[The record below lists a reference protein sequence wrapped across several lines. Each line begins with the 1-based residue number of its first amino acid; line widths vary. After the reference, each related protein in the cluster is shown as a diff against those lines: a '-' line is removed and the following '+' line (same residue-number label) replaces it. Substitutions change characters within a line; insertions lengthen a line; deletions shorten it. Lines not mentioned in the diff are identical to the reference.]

1 MTHSNHNP
9 DQILNETLSAIRDE
23 ELDAA
28 TIDRAAERV
37 WARVARKQTGV
48 LSATS
53 TPDSAAT
60 ADIAAVAAAA
70 AVLPDGNRSC
80 ADFQNMI
87 PAYLDKD
94 LSGARL
100 LLFEDHTRE
109 CLACRRALKQART
122 GTPSMATAAHPAYSV
137 AAKNRIAARRDSV
150 WKWAIAATFVIAFG
164 VAAMM
169 LVSRFSSSGE
179 ARAANLQ
186 WASGEVYR
194 IGDAESRPLKVGEAI
209 KSNERIRTAKDAR
222 AVVRL
227 TDGSLVEM
235 KERSEFSV
243 SDNSKGTTI
252 NLARGDVIVQAAKQ
266 HDRHL
271 YVSTNDC
278 LVSVTGTIFAVGN
291 GTKGSRV
298 SVVEGEVH
306 VDQAGR
312 REQILHSGDQALTNE
327 TLDPVPVKND
337 INWSRDAERYAALL
351 TEFASLRKELN
362 ERVPRPGVR
371 YSTRLL
377 DAMPADTVLYA
388 ALPNLGQT
396 IGESY
401 KVMQERI
408 NSNPALRE
416 WWERKESSSRG
427 KEGMNEIIGR
437 VRAWGTQLGDE
448 IAVGASMNREGQPG
462 GALVLA
468 ELHDPSNFRSFLEEQ
483 INALQNGAAKNEPT
497 INIIADPLSTNAAA
511 SVPQSA
517 KRNQP
522 PQIFVWQHDDLIAV
536 ALNVPT
542 LQKLATALQ
551 TPAANDFKATQFYS
565 RIGSLYKDGAGLIVA
580 ADLQRIVPQLMNNR
594 AAQNA
599 GGNRVAGN
607 ERGVDAARQLGLFN
621 LTNFI
626 LEQKEMNGK
635 THSRAVLSFD
645 DMHHGIQSWLAAPG
659 PMGSLEY
666 VSPDATVVTAFVV
679 KNPVSLVDDL
689 LDSLKTLDPQ
699 IVQHL
704 NDFEHEHAINF
715 RNDFA
720 APLGGEFMFSVDGPV
735 LPTPSWKMVFEVYDA
750 ARLQAT
756 LEQAVAELNK
766 FAAQEHRKGFVWE
779 QADAGA
785 GRKFYTL
792 RSVDVGMEL
801 NYTFA
806 DGYMILAPS
815 RALVDRALRFRESGV
830 TLLHSARFAT
840 ALPQDGNA
848 NFSAIFYHN
857 LAPLVEPLAQ
867 TMAGIGSRMPKEQS
881 EALKS
886 FAATTAPTLAYARA
900 ENDGIIFATDTDS
913 NSPFGLSPATLLGI
927 PGAFGI
933 EHIMEESINKRG
945 AQH

>member
-1 MTHSNHNP
+1 MKHSNHNS
-9 DQILNETLSAIRDE
+9 DRMLDETLAAIRDE
-23 ELDAA
+23 EIDAA

-37 WARVARKQTGV
+37 WTRIARKQSGV
-48 LSATS
+48 LSSTS
-53 TPDSAAT
+53 TSASAT
-60 ADIAAVAAAA
+60 AVEP
-70 AVLPDGNRSC
+70 LPLDRNRSC
-80 ADFQNMI
+80 ADFQSMI
-87 PAYLDKD
+87 PEYLDKH
-94 LSGARL
+94 LSEARL

-109 CLACRRALKQART
+109 CLACRRAVKQVREGKDLSVPT
-122 GTPSMATAAHPAYSV
+122 ISAASKIQTLS
-137 AAKNRIAARRDSV
+137 AKNHARYQDAR
-150 WKWAIAATFVIAFG
+150 KWAIAATFVVAIG

-169 LVSRFSSSGE
+169 LASRFSYSSD
-179 ARAANLQ
+179 ASAASLQ
-186 WASGEVYR
+186 WASGAVYR
-194 IGDAESRPLKVGEAI
+194 IGDAESRALKVGEAI
-209 KSNERIRTAKDAR
+209 KRGERIRTAKDAR
-222 AVVRL
+222 AVVHL

-252 NLARGDVIVQAAKQ
+252 NLTRGDVIVQAAKQ
-266 HDRHL
+266 HERHL

-312 REQILHSGDQALTNE
+312 TEKILHSGDQALTNAS
-327 TLDPVPVKND
+327 LDPVPVKNE
-337 INWSRDAERYAALL
+337 INWSRDAERYAGLL

-396 IGESY
+396 ITESY

-408 NSNPALRE
+408 NSNAALRE
-416 WWERKESSSRG
+416 WWERNESYTSSGRG
-427 KEGMNEIIGR
+427 KQGMNEIIER

-448 IAVGASMNREGQPG
+448 IAVSASMSAQGQPQ
-462 GALVLA
+462 GALALA
-468 ELHDPSNFRSFLEEQ
+468 ELRDPANFRTFLQAQ
-483 INALQNGAAKNEPT
+483 IDALQNEAAKTET
-497 INIIADPLSTNAAA
+497 IVHLIDDPLSTSAAA
-511 SVPQSA
+511 SVAQSA
-517 KRNQP
+517 KRNAP

-536 ALNVPT
+536 ALDLPT
-542 LQKLATALQ
+542 LQKLATSLQ
-551 TPAANDFKATQFYS
+551 NPAANNFKATQFYS
-565 RIGSLYKDGAGLIVA
+565 RISSLYKDGAGLVVA
-580 ADLQRIVPQLMNNR
+580 ADLQRIVPHLMNNR
-594 AAQNA
+594 ATQNTA
-599 GGNRVAGN
+599 SNSSTEN
-607 ERGVDAARQLGLFN
+607 ERGLEAARQLGLFN
-621 LTNFI
+621 LQDFI
-626 LEQKEMNGK
+626 LEQKETNGK

-666 VSPDATVVTAFVV
+666 ISPDASVVAAFVV

-689 LDSLKTLDPQ
+689 LNSLKTLDPQ
-699 IVQHL
+699 ALQHL

-720 APLGGEFMFSVDGPV
+720 APLGGEFAFSVDGPV
-735 LPTPSWKMVFEVYDA
+735 LPTPSWKMIFEVYDP

-756 LEQAVAELNK
+756 FEQAVAELNK
-766 FAAQEHRKGFVWE
+766 YAAQENRKGFAWE
-779 QADAGA
+779 RTDAGA
-785 GRKFYTL
+785 GRTFYTL
-792 RSVDVGMEL
+792 RSIDFGMEI

-806 DGYMILAPS
+806 NGYMILAPS

-830 TLLHSARFAT
+830 TLLHSTRFGA

-857 LAPLVEPLAQ
+857 LAPLIEPLAQ
-867 TMAGIGSRMPKEQS
+867 TIGSNRLPKEQG

-886 FAATTAPTLAYARA
+886 LAASAVPTLAYARV
-900 ENDGIIFATDTDS
+900 ENDGIIFATDSDG

-933 EHIMEESINKRG
+933 EHILEESMNKRG
-945 AQH
+945 SQP

>member
-1 MTHSNHNP
+1 MKHSNHHS
-9 DQILNETLSAIRDE
+9 DRMLDETLAAIRDE
-23 ELDAA
+23 EIDAA

-37 WARVARKQTGV
+37 WTRIARKQSGV
-48 LSATS
+48 LSSTS
-53 TPDSAAT
+53 TPAN
-60 ADIAAVAAAA
+60 AA
-70 AVLPDGNRSC
+70 AVEPLPLDARSRSC
-80 ADFQNMI
+80 ADFQSMI
-87 PAYLDKD
+87 PEYLGKHLPD
-94 LSGARL
+94 ARL

-109 CLACRRALKQART
+109 CLACRRAVKQVREGKDLSVPTVSAASKIKTLPART
-122 GTPSMATAAHPAYSV
+122 GVRNQDA
-137 AAKNRIAARRDSV
+137 
-150 WKWAIAATFVIAFG
+150 WKWAIAATFVVAIG

-169 LVSRFSSSGE
+169 FASRFSYSSD
-179 ARAANLQ
+179 ASAASLQ
-186 WASGEVYR
+186 WASGAVYR
-194 IGDAESRPLKVGEAI
+194 IGDAESQALKVGEAI
-209 KSNERIRTAKDAR
+209 KRDEWIRTAKDAR

-227 TDGSLVEM
+227 ADGSLVEM

-243 SDNSKGTTI
+243 SEAAKGTTI
-252 NLARGDVIVQAAKQ
+252 NLTRGDVIVQAAKQ
-266 HDRHL
+266 HERHL
-271 YVSTNDC
+271 FVSTNDC

-312 REQILHSGDQALTNE
+312 TGKILHSGDQALTNAS
-327 TLDPVPVKND
+327 LDPVPVKNE
-337 INWSRDAERYAALL
+337 INWSRDAERYAGLL

-396 IGESY
+396 ITESY

-408 NSNPALRE
+408 NSNAALRE
-416 WWERKESSSRG
+416 WWERNESYTSSGRG
-427 KEGMNEIIGR
+427 KQGMNEIIER

-448 IAVGASMNREGQPG
+448 IAVSASMSAQGQPQ
-462 GALVLA
+462 GALALA
-468 ELHDPSNFRSFLEEQ
+468 ELRDPANFRTFLQEQ
-483 INALQNGAAKNEPT
+483 INALQNEAAKTET
-497 INIIADPLSTNAAA
+497 IVHIIDNPLSANAAA
-511 SVPQSA
+511 ANAAQPA
-517 KRNQP
+517 KRNAP
-522 PQIFVWQHDDLIAV
+522 PQVFVWQHDDLIAV
-536 ALNVPT
+536 ALDLPT

-551 TPAANDFKATQFYS
+551 NPAANNFTATQFYS
-565 RIGSLYKDGAGLIVA
+565 RISSLYKDGAGLVVA
-580 ADLQRIVPQLMNNR
+580 ADLQRIVPHLMNNR
-594 AAQNA
+594 ATQNTA
-599 GGNRVAGN
+599 SNNVAEN
-607 ERGVDAARQLGLFN
+607 ERGLAAARQLGLFN
-621 LTNFI
+621 LQDFI
-626 LEQKEMNGK
+626 LEQKETNGK

-666 VSPDATVVTAFVV
+666 ISPDATVVAAFVV

-689 LDSLKTLDPQ
+689 LNSLKTLDPQ
-699 IVQHL
+699 ALQHL

-720 APLGGEFMFSVDGPV
+720 APLGGEFAFSVDGPV
-735 LPTPSWKMVFEVYDA
+735 LPTPSWKMIFEVYDP

-756 LEQAVAELNK
+756 FEQAVAELNK
-766 FAAQEHRKGFVWE
+766 YAAQENRQGFAWE
-779 QADAGA
+779 RNDAGA
-785 GRKFYTL
+785 GRTFYTL
-792 RSVDVGMEL
+792 RSIDFGMEI

-806 DGYMILAPS
+806 NGYMILAPS

-830 TLLHSARFAT
+830 TLLHAPRFGA
-840 ALPQDGNA
+840 ALPQDGGA

-857 LAPLVEPLAQ
+857 LAPLIEPLAQ
-867 TMAGIGSRMPKEQS
+867 TIGSNRLPKEQG

-886 FAATTAPTLAYARA
+886 FAASAVPTLAYARA
-900 ENDGIIFATDTDS
+900 ENDGIIFATDSDG

-933 EHIMEESINKRG
+933 EHILEESMNKRG
-945 AQH
+945 SQP

>member
-1 MTHSNHNP
+1 MTHSNHNS
-9 DQILNETLSAIRDE
+9 DQILNETLSAIRSE

-53 TPDSAAT
+53 TPDSVAANT
-60 ADIAAVAAAA
+60 AGVAAVTA
-70 AVLPDGNRSC
+70 LPDDSRSC
-80 ADFQNMI
+80 TDFQNMI

-109 CLACRRALKQART
+109 CLACRRALKHARA
-122 GTPSMATAAHPAYSV
+122 GTPATTTVSHSAYSV
-137 AAKNRIAARRDSV
+137 AAKNRIAARPDNAWR
-150 WKWAIAATFVIAFG
+150 WAIAATFVIAFG

-169 LVSRFSSSGE
+169 LVSRFSFSGE

-194 IGDAESRPLKVGEAI
+194 IGDAESRPLKIGEAI

-243 SDNSKGTTI
+243 SEGSKGTTV

-266 HDRHL
+266 HERHL
-271 YVSTNDC
+271 FVSTNDC
-278 LVSVTGTIFAVGN
+278 LVSVTGTIFAVGS

-337 INWSRDAERYAALL
+337 VSWSRDAGRYTSLL
-351 TEFASLRKELN
+351 AEFASLRKELN

-396 IGESY
+396 IDASY

-408 NSNPALRE
+408 ASNPALRE

-427 KEGMNEIIGR
+427 KEGMNEIVGR
-437 VRAWGTQLGDE
+437 VRAWGAQLGDE
-448 IAVGASMNREGQPG
+448 IAVGASMNAQGQPG
-462 GALVLA
+462 SALLLA
-468 ELHDPSNFRSFLEEQ
+468 ELRDPSNFRAFLEEQ
-483 INALQNGAAKNEPT
+483 ISALQNGAAKNETT
-497 INIIADPLSTNAAA
+497 IHIIDDPLSTNAAA

-536 ALNVPT
+536 ALDVQT
-542 LQKLATALQ
+542 LQRLANFLQ
-551 TPAANDFKATQFYS
+551 RPAAGDFKATPFYL

-580 ADLQRIVPQLMNNR
+580 ADLQRIMPQLMINR
-594 AAQNA
+594 AAHGSA
-599 GGNRVAGN
+599 GKIQAAGN
-607 ERGVDAARQLGLFN
+607 ERGMDAARQLGLFN

-626 LEQKEMNGK
+626 LEQKETNGK

-666 VSPDATVVTAFVV
+666 VSPDASVVAAFVV

-689 LDSLKTLDPQ
+689 LDSLKTLDPE
-699 IVQHL
+699 IVRHL

-720 APLGGEFMFSVDGPV
+720 ATLGGEFMFSVDGPV

-785 GRKFYTL
+785 GRTFYTL

-830 TLLHSARFAT
+830 TLLHSARFGAT
-840 ALPQDGNA
+840 LPQDGNA

-867 TMAGIGSRMPKEQS
+867 TMSGIGSRLPKEQTD
-881 EALKS
+881 ALKS

-933 EHIMEESINKRG
+933 EHIMEESMREKASRR
-945 AQH
+945 